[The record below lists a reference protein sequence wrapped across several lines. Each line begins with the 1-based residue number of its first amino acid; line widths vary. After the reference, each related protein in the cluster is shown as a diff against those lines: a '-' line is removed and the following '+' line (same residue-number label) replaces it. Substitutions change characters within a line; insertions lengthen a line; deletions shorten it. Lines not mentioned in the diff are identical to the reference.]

1 MKLLRDFFRLR
12 TAGRFPL
19 TGRRNV
25 VRAPRTVTVPQP
37 LNKAA
42 DDRAL
47 IDMHWQIEAAQ
58 GRPLSRWHE
67 HPSAES
73 PRTSR
78 HLHLVSSH

>member
-12 TAGRFPL
+12 TAGRFSL
-19 TGRRNV
+19 AGRRQA
-25 VRAPRTVTVPQP
+25 VRVPLTVTVPQP
-37 LNKAA
+37 LNKPVE
-42 DDRAL
+42 RAP
-47 IDMHWQIEAAQ
+47 IDMHWQIEAVQ

-67 HPSAES
+67 HAAADL